1 VAAYASQHT
10 SQETLSC
17 SLIIDTLSWCS
28 ILRVRE
34 QSLTFWL
41 ALKSTL
47 ALEKAERAFSA

>member
-28 ILRVRE
+28 ILRVRG